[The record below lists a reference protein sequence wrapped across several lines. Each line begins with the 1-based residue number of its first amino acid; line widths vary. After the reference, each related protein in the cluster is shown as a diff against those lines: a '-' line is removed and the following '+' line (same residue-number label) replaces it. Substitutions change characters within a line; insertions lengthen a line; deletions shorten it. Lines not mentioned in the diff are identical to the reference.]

1 MTTPTKDA
9 GYFPSTEFQVLIALA
24 GGRAPCGCAPERLP
38 SWPGS
43 SRPSTQRRLKDE
55 ADVAAAKNKGLRNK
69 ARQPCSSLRS
79 FVAPNH
85 VVGRDKPGHDAF
97 FLPPHVLPEFRAP
110 RAQPLTL
117 QEPNFTFENSR
128 YGRDQSTI
136 GAARKLR

>member
-1 MTTPTKDA
+1 MPAKVA
-9 GYFPSTEFQVLIALA
+9 GCFPSAEYQALIALA
-24 GGRAPCGCAPERLP
+24 VGRAPRGCARERFP
-38 SWPGS
+38 SWRGLP
-43 SRPSTQRRLKDE
+43 RPSTQRRLKDE
-55 ADVAAAKNKGLRNK
+55 AARAATPSKGLRNK
-69 ARQPCSSLRS
+69 ARQPCRSLRS

-97 FLPPHVLPEFRAP
+97 FLPPPVLPRFRAP
-110 RAQPLTL
+110 RAQQLTL